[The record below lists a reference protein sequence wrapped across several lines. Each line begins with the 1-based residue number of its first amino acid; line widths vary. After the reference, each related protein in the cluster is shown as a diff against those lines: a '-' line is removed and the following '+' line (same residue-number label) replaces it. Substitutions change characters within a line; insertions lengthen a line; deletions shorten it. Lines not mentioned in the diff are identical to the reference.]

1 MLAVADA
8 WGGAIAFLLDGY
20 FLGLTQGALLRDPT
34 LLATGVGFLPWGGW
48 AHSLR
53 SPAVLRLSLIS
64 FVAIRAVTLASQG
77 LRSMRAAHEQ
87 VTVPDPAT

>member
-34 LLATGVGFLPWGGW
+34 LLATGVGFLPWGG
-48 AHSLR
+48 
-53 SPAVLRLSLIS
+53 
-64 FVAIRAVTLASQG
+64 
-77 LRSMRAAHEQ
+77 
-87 VTVPDPAT
+87 